1 MSVYRI
7 SYRYAN
13 SLFQLAVEKKIFDKV
28 SQDVTL
34 CFKTLIQSKELRAVL
49 KSPVIKTTDKKSIL
63 TQVFKGKVSHDLLTF
78 LEFVIDK
85 GREDILFEILKEF
98 LVLCDK
104 KNGVVRARV
113 SSAIELSE
121 NAKKEILSK
130 FSVKTNKNIEADF
143 IVNESLIGGFT
154 ININDTI
161 YDASIKQQLRNLK
174 KKFSEEVSISFN

>member
-28 SQDVTL
+28 SSDVAL
-34 CFKTLIQSKELRAVL
+34 CFRTLSNSKELRAVL
-49 KSPVIKTTDKKSIL
+49 KSPVVKTVDKKSIL
-63 TQVFKGKVSHDLLTF
+63 SQVFKGKVSHDVLTF
-78 LEFVIDK
+78 LEFVIEK

-104 KNGVVRARV
+104 KNGIVRAKV
-113 SSAIELSE
+113 SSAVELSE
-121 NAKKEILSK
+121 KSKKEILSK

-143 IVNESLIGGFT
+143 SINESLIGGFT
-154 ININDTI
+154 IKINDTI